1 MTMKKLLTTLAVLT
15 ASFSFAVAG
24 GGKAPVYD
32 AKVPLPDPGCDCY
45 GTGFEFSGFGG
56 ALIPDDGDSAGGGG
70 IGLAYFFTEN
80 IGVDVSYGVYA
91 TDPSEEHIVVAN
103 LVYRLVNRDA
113 CIAPYFLI
121 GGGLLTNSN
130 TDGLW
135 DIGGGIDF
143 RFPDSCLG
151 VFVDATYNWVDG
163 DRDFTLIRGGVRI
176 PF

>member
-1 MTMKKLLTTLAVLT
+1 MKKLLTTLTILT
-15 ASFSFAVAG
+15 ASASFALAG
-24 GGKAPVYD
+24 SGKAVYD
-32 AKVPLPDPGCDCY
+32 AKAPLPDPGCDCF

-56 ALIPDDGDSAGGGG
+56 ALLPSDGDSAGGGG
-70 IGLAYFFTEN
+70 VGFAYFFTEN
-80 IGVDVSYGVYA
+80 VGVDVSYGVYA
-91 TDPSEEHIVVAN
+91 TDPSEEHLIVAN
-103 LVYRLVNRDA
+103 LVYRLVDRNS

-121 GGGLLTNSN
+121 GGGLLTNSQ

-163 DRDFTLIRGGVRI
+163 DRDFTLVRGGIRI